1 MQHTFASREG
11 PVEVVLSKDGEAWM
25 YQGHRVV
32 LDQRQRLVVTHANGT
47 TMLGHAAKV
56 GDVWWVHV
64 NGRTY
69 RWERIEPGS
78 STADVG
84 GGLIAPM
91 PGKVL
96 EVLVNQ
102 GQQQVLLK
110 YLDEQRSSQ
119 GVAIHMDPPRVE
131 VAIAAN
137 DPYKGP
143 EGAAITI
150 VEFSDFQ

>member
-1 MQHTFASREG
+1 MQHTFVGADG
-11 PVEVVLSKDGEAWM
+11 PVEVLLSKDGEAWT
-25 YQGHRVV
+25 YLGHRVV
-32 LDQRQRLVVTHANGT
+32 LDQRHRLVATNANGVT
-47 TMLGHAAKV
+47 VLGHAAKV

-96 EVLVNQ
+96 EVLVGP
-102 GQQQVLLK
+102 GQQVEAGEPLMVLEAMK
-110 YLDEQRSSQ
+110 MEHRIVATADGTVS
-119 GVAIHMDPPRVE
+119 AIHFGAGDQVTQ
-131 VAIAAN
+131 
-137 DPYKGP
+137 
-143 EGAAITI
+143 GAALLELEETN
-150 VEFSDFQ
+150 